1 MITMGRFNKRIVTTV
16 MAAGLLLTLCTFCGP
31 VGAGAA
37 TGAEPSH
44 SVDLG
49 DGPTA
54 ETASDLPSTL
64 TFAGYQWTVK
74 SSATPVGPGPN
85 LYDAAGPFVDSSGAL
100 HLQIM
105 QTTAGWESSEV
116 ILNPILGYGTYR
128 WTVDGPLSTLD
139 PNVVMALFTYDQS
152 NTPPWDG
159 ELDFEASR
167 FADAGDPT
175 NAQYVVQP
183 YTTSGNLQRITLPN
197 SNVTT
202 VTMTWLPGGVTFSAD
217 SLPPWTNSSSSV
229 PTNSTEQ
236 IHMSLWLFHGAPPS
250 NGLPVSVEVTG
261 FQFASS
267 IPTVSIGSPTD
278 NATYVVGQSVPTS
291 FACSDKANGAAIT
304 ACSDSNGSSSPGL
317 LATSTP
323 GTHSYAVTATSADG
337 QTATSSVSYTVVSPP
352 PSPPP
357 HGYWLVGSDG
367 GIFSFGSATFH
378 GSTGGLRL
386 TRPVVGITPTADE
399 GGYWLVASD
408 GGAFAFGDAG
418 FYGSI
423 PGLGI
428 APTGTTTGQHLDA
441 PIVGVV
447 PSVDDK
453 GYFMVGSDGGVFA
466 FGDSEFEGSC
476 PGIGGCSGPAVAVAP
491 DASGRGYWLVTA
503 TGRIYTFGDARYL
516 GAPGP
521 QSSAITSMVRTPDG
535 GGYWIL
541 DGDGQV
547 FSYGDAPQ
555 LGGVATTG
563 ADPATAIFT
572 TADGNGYW
580 VALASGA
587 VYAYGDAPYEG
598 GMSGRPLNGTI
609 IAGTGF

>member
-1 MITMGRFNKRIVTTV
+1 MIMMSGFEKRGATIAV
-16 MAAGLLLTLCTFCGP
+16 AGSGLLFALCTVCGP
-31 VGAGAA
+31 AA
-37 TGAEPSH
+37 A
-44 SVDLG
+44 
-49 DGPTA
+49 
-54 ETASDLPSTL
+54 ASDPPSTL
-64 TFAGYQWTVK
+64 TFAGYQWTIK
-74 SSATPVGPGPN
+74 SSTTPIGPGPN
-85 LYDAAGPFVDSSGAL
+85 LFDAGGPFVDSSGNL
-100 HLQIM
+100 HLQIV

-116 ILNPILGYGTYR
+116 ILDPILGYGTYR
-128 WTVDGPLSTLD
+128 WTVNGPLSTLD
-139 PNVVMALFTYDQS
+139 PNVVLALFTYDQS
-152 NTPPWDG
+152 DTPPWDG

-167 FADAGDPT
+167 FADAEDPT

-183 YTTSGNLQRITLPN
+183 YGTPGNLQRITLSN

-217 SLPPWTNSSSSV
+217 SLPPWTNTSPHV

-236 IHMSLWLFHGAPPS
+236 IHMSLWLFEGNAPM
-250 NGLPVSVEVTG
+250 NGQPVSVEVTG

-267 IPTVSIGSPTD
+267 TPTASISSPAD
-278 NATYVVGQSVPTS
+278 NGTYVVGQTVPTS
-291 FACSDKANGAAIT
+291 FACNDSANGAAI
-304 ACSDSNGSSSPGL
+304 ASCVDSNGQTSPGL

-323 GTHSYAVTATSADG
+323 GTYTYAVTATSADG
-337 QTATSSVSYTVVSPP
+337 QTATSFASYTVVNPP

-367 GIFSFGSATFH
+367 GIFSFGSAAFH
-378 GSTGGLRL
+378 GSTGALRL

-399 GGYWLVASD
+399 GGYWLVGSD
-408 GGAFAFGDAG
+408 GGVFAFGDAG

-428 APTGTTTGQHLDA
+428 APTGATRGQHLDA
-441 PIVGVV
+441 PVVGVV

-466 FGDSEFEGSC
+466 FGDSHFEGSC

-491 DASGRGYWLVTA
+491 DASGRGYWLVTS
-503 TGRIYTFGDARYL
+503 TGHIYTFGDARYL

-521 QSSAITSMVRTPDG
+521 QSSPITSMVRTPDG
-535 GGYWIL
+535 GGYWVL

-547 FSYGDAPQ
+547 FGYGDAAQSGAP
-555 LGGVATTG
+555 ATTEV
-563 ADPATAIFT
+563 DPATAIFA

-587 VYAYGDAPYEG
+587 VFAFGDAPYAG
-598 GMSGRPLNGTI
+598 GMAGRPLNGTI

>member
-1 MITMGRFNKRIVTTV
+1 VSIAVT
-16 MAAGLLLTLCTFCGP
+16 AGLLLALCMWCAP
-31 VGAGAA
+31 VGAAPAPEPAQSAA
-37 TGAEPSH
+37 VA
-44 SVDLG
+44 
-49 DGPTA
+49 DGPITEVPA
-54 ETASDLPSTL
+54 DSPSTL

-74 SSATPVGPGPN
+74 SSTTPVGPGPN

-100 HLQIM
+100 HLQIL
-105 QTTAGWESSEV
+105 QTAAGWQSSEV

-128 WTVDGPLSTLD
+128 WTVNGQLSTLD

-152 NTPPWDG
+152 DTPPWDG

-167 FADAGDPT
+167 FANAGDPT

-183 YTTSGNLQRITLPN
+183 YTTAGNLQRITLSN
-197 SNVTT
+197 SAVHT
-202 VTMTWLPGGVTFSAD
+202 VTMTWLPGSVTYSAD
-217 SLPPWTNSSSSV
+217 SLSPWANRSSSV

-236 IHMSLWLFHGAPPS
+236 IHMSLWLFRGSAPT
-250 NGLPVSVEVTG
+250 NGQPVSVAVTG

-267 IPTVSIGSPTD
+267 IPTVSISSPAE
-278 NATYVVGQSVPTS
+278 NGTYVVGQNVPTS
-291 FACSDKANGAAIT
+291 FACNDSANGAAIAT
-304 ACSDSNGSSSPGL
+304 CSDSNGSSSPGS
-317 LATSTP
+317 LATSTA
-323 GTHSYAVTATSADG
+323 GTHSYTVTATSADG
-337 QTATSSVSYTVVSPP
+337 QTATSTVSYTVVPAP

-367 GIFSFGSATFH
+367 GIFSFGSAAFY
-378 GSTGGLRL
+378 GSTGALRL
-386 TRPVVGITPTADE
+386 SRPVVGITPTADE
-399 GGYWLVASD
+399 AGYWLVGSD
-408 GGAFAFGDAG
+408 GGVFAFGDAG

-428 APTGTTTGQHLDA
+428 APTGTSKGQHLNA

-447 PSVDDK
+447 PSVDDR

-466 FGDSEFEGSC
+466 FGDSHFEGSC
-476 PGIGGCSGPAVAVAP
+476 PGIGGCSGAAVAVAP
-491 DASGRGYWLVTA
+491 DASGGGYWLVTA
-503 TGRIYTFGDARYL
+503 TGHIYTFGDARYL

-535 GGYWIL
+535 GGYWTL

-547 FSYGDAPQ
+547 SSYGDAPQ
-555 LGGVATTG
+555 LGSVTTTG
-563 ADPATAIFT
+563 ADPATAIFA

-580 VALASGA
+580 VSLASGA
-587 VYAYGDAPYEG
+587 VYAFGDAPYAG
-598 GMSGRPLNGTI
+598 GMSGKPLNGTI